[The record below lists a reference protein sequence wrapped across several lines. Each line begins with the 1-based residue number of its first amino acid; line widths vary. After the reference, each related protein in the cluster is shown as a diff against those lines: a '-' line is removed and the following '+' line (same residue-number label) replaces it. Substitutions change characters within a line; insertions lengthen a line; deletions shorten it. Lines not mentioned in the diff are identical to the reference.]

1 MQYGDPRRS
10 FRRGL
15 FLGLT
20 TAEISI
26 LLVFVLLLL
35 FTESSLSEPEEADQ
49 PPPGASIDEI
59 WLQSRAAIRDAERQV
74 QAAREEIENWREL
87 TRDTATRNK
96 ELKAELEA
104 KRAEATT
111 AAQNAAMLETTITE
125 LNAEAARTGREN
137 REVREEL
144 EQALARAERAERTAA
159 QAGTGP
165 GGTGSD
171 HPSCWYDDDGDVEY
185 VWDVALHERGFLLRP
200 GPAPVNGHRRVSLP
214 INDTTTGRYVTPSEF
229 VAQTKPLYDWSV
241 ARRCR
246 FFVRA
251 FDDTPATA
259 KGLYI
264 RRMRVLEGHFY
275 KNPNPSGP
283 PPRP

>member
-59 WLQSRAAIRDAERQV
+59 WLQSRAAIRDAEHQV

-96 ELKAELEA
+96 ELTAEVASL
-104 KRAEATT
+104 
-111 AAQNAAMLETTITE
+111 
-125 LNAEAARTGREN
+125 
-137 REVREEL
+137 REEL
-144 EQALARAERAERTAA
+144 EQAVARAERAEQTAA
-159 QAGTGP
+159 QDGTGP

-171 HPSCWYDDDGDVEY
+171 HPSCWYDDDGDMEY
-185 VWDVALHERGFLLRP
+185 VWDIALHERGFLLRP